1 MVQKHHP
8 IMKRRTLLTVLTSL
22 AIWPLVA
29 GNAQAKVSVVGILVP
44 GNTDPNPLLSTF
56 REAMR
61 DLGYT
66 EGHNLQIEFRSGDG
80 DPKSLLRLAKELSA
94 SRVDVIVAWLTPA
107 VQAAKQATAEI
118 PIVMASSGDPVAT
131 GLVASLSHPGGNIT
145 GPAAVTPEL
154 TGKNIELIRELLP
167 TAKKLAALCNSADTF
182 TRIFV
187 EQVRGAAAKE
197 KLDLDV
203 VLTDREHL
211 EAEFR
216 RLRNDGAD
224 ALIVQPSL
232 PAQLCA
238 RLALDAH
245 LPAISPIESFP
256 KEGGL
261 LAYSCRSTD
270 QFRRAADYVDKV
282 LRGSKPADLPI
293 QLPTQYDLVINLK
306 TARALGLAVPATMLA
321 RASDVVE

>member
-187 EQVRGAAAKE
+187 EQVRDAAAKE

-256 KEGGL
+256 KAGGL

-321 RASDVVE
+321 RASDVVA

>member
-256 KEGGL
+256 KAGGL

>member
-1 MVQKHHP
+1 
-8 IMKRRTLLTVLTSL
+8 MKRRTLLTVLTSL

-256 KEGGL
+256 KAGGL